1 MLDTNI
7 GFNTQLYNFKNDL
20 VNTINKSGLPVGIA
34 YYIIK
39 DLFMEIQ
46 NAYETT
52 LKNEKNVALMN
63 STKEE
68 TEKIEEEI
76 HDDSK
81 KTKSTCKK
89 TER

>member
-1 MLDTNI
+1 MLDTSI

-20 VNTINKSGLPVGIA
+20 INTVNKSGLPVGIA
-34 YYIIK
+34 YYVVK

-46 NAYETT
+46 NAYEAT
-52 LKNEKNVALMN
+52 LKNEKEMALLN
-63 STKEE
+63 NAKEI
-68 TEKIEEEI
+68 EKVEEEV

-89 TER
+89 SEK

>member
-1 MLDTNI
+1 MLDTSI

-20 VNTINKSGLPVGIA
+20 INTVNKSGLPVGIA
-34 YYIIK
+34 YYVVK

-46 NAYETT
+46 NAYEAT
-52 LKNEKNVALMN
+52 LKNEKEMALIN
-63 STKEE
+63 NAKEIEKVKEE
-68 TEKIEEEI
+68 V

-89 TER
+89 SEK

>member
-1 MLDTNI
+1 MLDTSI

-20 VNTINKSGLPVGIA
+20 INTVNKSGLPVGIA
-34 YYIIK
+34 YYVVK

-46 NAYETT
+46 NAYEAT
-52 LKNEKNVALMN
+52 LKNEKEMALIN
-63 STKEE
+63 NAKEI
-68 TEKIEEEI
+68 EKVEEEV

-89 TER
+89 SEK

>member
-1 MLDTNI
+1 MLDTSI

-20 VNTINKSGLPVGIA
+20 INTVNKSGLPVGIA
-34 YYIIK
+34 YYVVK

-46 NAYETT
+46 NAYEAT
-52 LKNEKNVALMN
+52 LKNEKEMALIN
-63 STKEE
+63 NTKEI
-68 TEKIEEEI
+68 EKVEEEV

-89 TER
+89 SEK

>member
-7 GFNTQLYNFKNDL
+7 GFNTHLYNLKNNL
-20 VNTINKSGLPVGIA
+20 INTINESGLPVGVA

-39 DLFMEIQ
+39 DLFMDIQ

-52 LKNEKNVALMN
+52 LKNEKEMALINNVKK
-63 STKEE
+63 TEE
-68 TEKIEEEI
+68 IDEEI

-81 KTKSTCKK
+81 KNKSTCKK
-89 TER
+89 SEK

>member
-1 MLDTNI
+1 MLDTSI

-20 VNTINKSGLPVGIA
+20 INTVNKSGLPVGIA
-34 YYIIK
+34 YYVVK

-46 NAYETT
+46 NAYEAT
-52 LKNEKNVALMN
+52 LKNEKEMALIN
-63 STKEE
+63 NAKEI
-68 TEKIEEEI
+68 EKVEEEI

-89 TER
+89 SEK

>member
-1 MLDTNI
+1 MLDTSI

-20 VNTINKSGLPVGIA
+20 INTVNKSGLPVGIA
-34 YYIIK
+34 YYIVK

-46 NAYETT
+46 NAYEAT
-52 LKNEKNVALMN
+52 LKNEKEMALIN
-63 STKEE
+63 NAKEI
-68 TEKIEEEI
+68 EKVEEEV

-89 TER
+89 SEK